1 MATTN
6 YVLITD
12 DFYNELEEYTIDALE
27 GDRAAAAVIRDFGH
41 SLSEAIKD
49 LTDPELKLDASN
61 SFITVQEWLDRG
73 GSIHEFDSEDE
84 TFDEE
89 IVGPLEG
96 IVQNLGDLLVPLAG
110 DGYDPQ
116 MELGRVSIDQIP
128 EYSADRPQV
137 TLAGVRYSFVDI
149 PEENR

>member
-1 MATTN
+1 MTSTN

-41 SLSEAIKD
+41 SLSETIED
-49 LTDPELKLDASN
+49 LTDSELKFEASN

-73 GSIHEFDSEDE
+73 GSIHEFDPEDE
-84 TFDEE
+84 AFDDE
-89 IVGPLEG
+89 IVGPLEA

-116 MELGRVSIDQIP
+116 MELGRVGIDQIP

-137 TLAGVRYSFVDI
+137 TLAGIRYSFVDI
-149 PEENR
+149 PEES